1 MIEFESGCTPNY
13 QLTLDLDGNPDG
25 LPVLWLNISIKNIRH
40 IIDVPLNK
48 EAVSKLLIEFAN
60 RIGEM

>member
-13 QLTLDLDGNPDG
+13 DLTVDFDENPNG
-25 LPVLWLNISIKNIRH
+25 LPILWLNVSKKNIKH

-48 EAVSKLLIEFAN
+48 EAVSKLLVELAN